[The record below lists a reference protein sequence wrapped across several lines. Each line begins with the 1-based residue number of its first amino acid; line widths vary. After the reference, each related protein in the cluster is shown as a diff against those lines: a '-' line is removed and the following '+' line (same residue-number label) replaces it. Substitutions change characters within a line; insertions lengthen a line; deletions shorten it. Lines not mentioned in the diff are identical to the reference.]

1 MWVFSL
7 VKIEFHANNQIKKR
21 RHVFQRTYRCC
32 APPWSYSCFRCVFC
46 RSYLSLNLIVGFQVK
61 RAFTLPPDWKANV
74 PYTLD
79 SVARYSYQ
87 KPNPQEELQVP
98 ITRYGSNRKKA
109 VAATGTSKTPAS
121 KYNNL
126 FSLSVPRSSVCLF
139 WYFLVPTASSRFYH
153 IKGRTTYDRHYNDNA
168 ENVIN
173 QVRDVGYKLEQEALQ
188 KYLEKVEG
196 QGQFHSR
203 ATVWARHLPALF

>member
-1 MWVFSL
+1 MIVPCAFVGKPQSVALLLPFQNSSFKRHAFHSPPENMEMWVFSL
-7 VKIEFHANNQIKKR
+7 VKIEFHATNQIKKR

-32 APPWSYSCFRCVFC
+32 ARPWSYSCFRCVFC
-46 RSYLSLNLIVGFQVK
+46 RSYLSLNLIAGFQVK

-121 KYNNL
+121 KYDPL
-126 FSLSVPRSSVCLF
+126 FSLSVCHLNKSLF
-139 WYFLVPTASSRFYH
+139 FGIF
-153 IKGRTTYDRHYNDNA
+153 
-168 ENVIN
+168 
-173 QVRDVGYKLEQEALQ
+173 
-188 KYLEKVEG
+188 
-196 QGQFHSR
+196 
-203 ATVWARHLPALF
+203 